1 MAAQVQ
7 KITLGVDVSKDKLD
21 IYQWVNGQRWQID
34 NDTAAIAGWLS
45 TFNEPVQIAVEPTST
60 YHLALIGQAHRAGV
74 SLYLVNPRQLAHYR
88 YAVGERNKTDASD
101 AWLLAR
107 YLEHEGA
114 ELRQLQPQC
123 AHAQRLWSLLK
134 RRAGVVAMQQQL
146 RHSFDGIMPVK
157 TALGSLHTLTLRID
171 RHIATLIEQLGWT
184 EHYQRC
190 QSIPGIGP
198 INAAALVAAFHRG
211 AFASADAFIAYLGLD
226 VRIRE
231 SGQFR
236 GKRKLTKNGEPELRR
251 LLWCAARP
259 ARSYHRFNAYHQAQL
274 DKGLSKIAA
283 NVVLA
288 RKLARIAFALLR
300 DRSTFN
306 QEPCPQP

>member
-7 KITLGVDVSKDKLD
+7 KITLGVDVSKKQLD
-21 IYQWVNGQRWQID
+21 IYQWVNGQRWRID
-34 NDTAAIAGWLS
+34 NDTAAITAWLS

-74 SLYLVNPRQLAHYR
+74 AVYLVNPRQLAHYR
-88 YAVGERNKTDASD
+88 FAVGERNKTDASD

-114 ELRQLQPQC
+114 QLRQLQPQC
-123 AHAQRLWSLLK
+123 THAQRLWTLLK

-146 RHSFDGIMPVK
+146 RQSFDGIMPVK
-157 TALGSLHTLTLRID
+157 AALGSLHTLTSRID
-171 RHIATLIEQLGWT
+171 RRIATLIERLGWT
-184 EHYQRC
+184 AHYQRC
-190 QSIPGIGP
+190 QTIPGIGP

-231 SGQFR
+231 SGLYR

-259 ARSYHRFNAYHQAQL
+259 ARSYPRFNAYHQAQL

-283 NVVLA
+283 NVVMA

-300 DRSTFN
+300 DHTTFN